1 MFKSGLK
8 KRQHKILMTEK
19 RQTGYIYSIRS
30 HQTDNYYIGSTF
42 GPLRQRLFI
51 HKSHLKKYNES
62 NGNYITSFE
71 ILKYSDAY
79 IELVE
84 TYENIN
90 KMELQ
95 KNEGEYIRKNTK
107 CINKNI
113 AGRTK
118 IEYNKDNKEYYKEY
132 YKEYRNDNKERIK
145 EYYEDNKERK
155 KEYYED
161 NKEQIKEYNKEYKDK
176 TKERR
181 QVKYLCKCG
190 KTLTTGCKARHNKI
204 CKDQTGTECKAE

>member
-1 MFKSGLK
+1 MFKSGLR

-118 IEYNKDNKEYYKEY
+118 KEYNKEYYKEY
-132 YKEYRNDNKERIK
+132 YKERKKEYDKDNKERIK
-145 EYYEDNKERK
+145 EYNKEYRENNKDKIKEYYKENCKAIKEQK
-155 KEYYED
+155 KEYRKVNY
-161 NKEQIKEYNKEYKDK
+161 
-176 TKERR
+176 T
-181 QVKYLCKCG
+181 CSCG
-190 KTLTTGCKARHNKI
+190 KTLTTGSKTNHNKI
-204 CKDQTGTECKAE
+204 CNDKKTTECKAE

>member
-1 MFKSGLK
+1 MTEK
-8 KRQHKILMTEK
+8 TEK

-51 HKSHLKKYNES
+51 HKSQLKKYNES

-95 KNEGEYIRKNTK
+95 KNEGEYIRKNIN

-113 AGRTK
+113 AGRTRD
-118 IEYNKDNKEYYKEY
+118 EYRNDNKEYYKEY
-132 YKEYRNDNKERIK
+132 NKEYRN
-145 EYYEDNKERK
+145 
-155 KEYYED
+155 D
-161 NKEQIKEYNKEYKDK
+161 NKEQIKEYNKEYRKVNY
-176 TKERR
+176 T
-181 QVKYLCKCG
+181 CSCG
-190 KTLTTGCKARHNKI
+190 KTLTTGSKTNHNKI
-204 CKDQTGTECKAE
+204 CNDKKTTECKAE

>member
-1 MFKSGLK
+1 
-8 KRQHKILMTEK
+8 MTEKPEK

-51 HKSHLKKYNES
+51 HKSQLKKYNES

-90 KMELQ
+90 KMELH
-95 KNEGEYIRKNTK
+95 KFEGEYIRKNTN

-113 AGRTK
+113 AGRTRD
-118 IEYNKDNKEYYKEY
+118 EYNKDNKEYYKEY
-132 YKEYRNDNKERIK
+132 YKEYRNDNKEYYKEYNK
-145 EYYEDNKERK
+145 EYYEDNKER
-155 KEYYED
+155 
-161 NKEQIKEYNKEYKDK
+161 IKEYDKEYRK
-176 TKERR
+176 
-181 QVKYLCKCG
+181 VKYLCKCG
-190 KTLTTGCKARHNKI
+190 KTLTTGSKKNHNKI
-204 CKDQTGTECKAE
+204 CKDQKVRDSKAE